1 MSLTKK
7 HFRNAVGALT
17 ASVAIAA
24 LLATSLATSAGAR
37 EGEHGMRHDP
47 AALFEKADA
56 DGDGKVTKEE
66 FAALR
71 GDRFGDMDADG
82 DGVVSKDE
90 LIAKAMERAERRAEH
105 MLERMDEN
113 EDGAI
118 SADEFAA
125 LSEKR
130 GGRMFERI
138 DANGDGAI
146 DKAEVEEM
154 RFKHRHHDREHGR
167 HGPDEERPER

>member
-7 HFRNAVGALT
+7 QSRNAIGALT

-24 LLATSLATSAGAR
+24 LLATSLASSVSAR
-37 EGEHGMRHDP
+37 EGEHGARHDP
-47 AALFEKADA
+47 AAMFEKADA
-56 DGDGKVTKEE
+56 DGDGKVTQEE

-71 GDRFGDMDADG
+71 GDRFGEMDADG

-90 LIAKAMERAERRAEH
+90 LIAKAMERAERRADD

-113 EDGAI
+113 KDGAI
-118 SADEFAA
+118 SAEEFAA
-125 LSEKR
+125 LSENR
-130 GGRMFERI
+130 GGRMFERM

-146 DKAEVEEM
+146 DMSEVEGM
-154 RFKHRHHDREHGR
+154 RFKHRHHDHEHGR
-167 HGPDEERPER
+167 HGPDDERPAR